1 MIQVNR
7 AQADYSYEGIV
18 AAIQKAA
25 QIEDAVQQRLESS
38 K

>member
-7 AQADYSYEGIV
+7 CQAEDTYEGIV
-18 AAIQKAA
+18 AAIQIAA
-25 QIEDAVQQRLESS
+25 QIEDAVKQRLESS